1 MRRLTSRGRLP
12 RLVAGF
18 AAILLA
24 FTSSLPAH
32 PAVAAGKP
40 LRYVGGEPGTMDP
53 AFINSAGDVQFL
65 LQLYAGL
72 TRLDEE
78 GKPYA
83 SLAESWTLSAD
94 GRTYTFRLRSGL
106 TFSDGSPLDATDVR
120 RSWLRILDPAT
131 HSTAPDVL
139 SIIQGATE
147 RLAGGPEDGVAIR
160 APNARSLVV
169 TLTHPAAYFT
179 AITATPTTFVVPRDA
194 TGSDDAWQSR
204 SSFVGSGPYLVDGT
218 DGTDLL
224 LHPNAHYVAGP
235 PPIGE
240 VRLGHLPVRGWRSPP
255 SPTTRSTWSA
265 SARTMPPGS
274 AYDRDLGPALH
285 RSAALGVQYFGFDTT
300 RPPFDDA
307 RVRQA
312 FALALDRPRLVANAE
327 GSSGTPASSIVPPAL
342 WPTGMVDDQQTDVAE
357 ARRLLDE
364 AGYQDRSG
372 LGTITVNG
380 SGLGVGPAVA
390 VWEKELGAQINV
402 ETMDFG
408 DYLQALVDRPPQ
420 VFTIDWIAD
429 YPSPYALY
437 SLLLLPDATS
447 NYGHW
452 NDAEFV
458 HLLEVASAATTQAE
472 QDAAYRAVDDR
483 VDAEA
488 PVIPWSY
495 GDRLVAGA
503 FRPARAR
510 QPDLRP
516 ARPGEGR
523 MGPIVRR
530 AAVVATLALAWALRS
545 RDRRQRPRLQWLR
558 RDDRRFHLRPAD
570 ALQRKAARRSA

>member
-32 PAVAAGKP
+32 PAAAAGP
-40 LRYVGGEPGTMDP
+40 ALRYVGGEPGTMDP
-53 AFINSAGDVQFL
+53 AFIDSAGDVQFL

-94 GRTYTFRLRSGL
+94 GKTYTFRLRSGL

-139 SIIQGATE
+139 SIIQGATA
-147 RLAGGPEDGVAIR
+147 RLAGGPEDGVAIQ
-160 APNARSLVV
+160 APDARTLKV
-169 TLTHPAAYFT
+169 TLNHPAAYFT
-179 AITATPTTFVVPRDA
+179 AIIATPTAFVVPRDA
-194 TGSDDAWQSR
+194 TGSDDSWQPQD
-204 SSFVGSGPYLVDGT
+204 SFVGSGPYLVDGT
-218 DGTDLL
+218 DGTDLI
-224 LHPNAHYVAGP
+224 LHANSHYVAGP
-235 PPIGE
+235 PPITE
-240 VRLGHLPVRGWRSPP
+240 IRWVTDLPGDGVTAFSDDQVDLV
-255 SPTTRSTWSA
+255 SI
-265 SARTMPPGS
+265 GS
-274 AYDRDLGPALH
+274 NDAAWIAYDRDVGPALH

-300 RPPFDDA
+300 RPPFNDA
-307 RVRQA
+307 RVRRA
-312 FALALDRPRLVANAE
+312 FALALDRTRLVANAE
-327 GSSGTPASSIVPPAL
+327 GSGGTPASSIVPPAL
-342 WPTGMVDDQQTDVAE
+342 WPDGLVDDQQTDLPE

-364 AGYQDRSG
+364 AGYQDRSK
-372 LGTITVNG
+372 LGEITVNG

-402 ETMDFG
+402 ETMQFR
-408 DYLQALVDRPPQ
+408 DYLRALVDKPPQ
-420 VFTIDWIAD
+420 VFTINWIAD
-429 YPSPYALY
+429 YPSPDALY

-452 NDAEFV
+452 SDAEFV
-458 HLLEVASAATTQAE
+458 RLLEAASAATSQAD

-483 VDAEA
+483 VDAEV

-495 GDRLVAGA
+495 GAGWWLVRSGL
-503 FRPARAR
+503 RGLGNLTSGLL
-510 QPDLRP
+510 DL
-516 ARPGEGR
+516 GR
-523 MGPIVRR
+523 VSWDG
-530 AAVVATLALAWALRS
+530 
-545 RDRRQRPRLQWLR
+545 
-558 RDDRRFHLRPAD
+558 
-570 ALQRKAARRSA
+570 